1 VITEGTGSD
10 SNMRLY
16 ARTADYL
23 GDDDADYLE
32 ALPAAVKTLP
42 VVVLVN
48 GESASAAEIVAGALQ
63 DNKRATI
70 VGTKTYGK
78 GSIQTVIPF
87 GDGTGME
94 LTTAYYY
101 TPSGRRIQGQGVIP
115 DIVVEPQPI
124 AQREG
129 AAARQAVAVE
139 RQQSEPRLG
148 ASGAI
153 CASRTDGDGVAP
165 QADAGAAQPP
175 QIGFSG
181 GDCQLERALR
191 LLRNQTS
198 LSRR

>member
-1 VITEGTGSD
+1 
-10 SNMRLY
+10 MRLY

-124 AQREG
+124 APARRSCP
-129 AAARQAVAVE
+129 RQAVAVE
-139 RQQSEPRLG
+139 RQQSNAWVLQG
-148 ASGAI
+148 Y
-153 CASRTDGDGVAP
+153 
-165 QADAGAAQPP
+165 
-175 QIGFSG
+175 
-181 GDCQLERALR
+181 LR
-191 LLRNQTS
+191 IAY
-198 LSRR
+198 